1 MGYIIITSV
10 VLIFVAIIWDV
21 VEHVLP
27 KKDKDS
33 EVKFSDIHKDKIR
46 SHPKTKVSFIDT
58 NDAIKGY
65 SESDIASSENN
76 DCVVRAFAAVTDVNY
91 DEAHDYVKRIFK
103 RPKGKGTPRFGP
115 IMEQRAGLYTC
126 GKRKYERMT
135 NHTETT
141 YTKKRKVFNWD
152 SKEYVLDSTEVTIKS
167 RFMPLI
173 TTYGKTRLSRMTV
186 GTFIK
191 EYPKGR
197 YLIHVRGHAFA
208 IINGVVAG
216 NLADARQM
224 KCRIIDAYKFRNG

>member
-1 MGYIIITSV
+1 MV
-10 VLIFVAIIWDV
+10 
-21 VEHVLP
+21 
-27 KKDKDS
+27 
-33 EVKFSDIHKDKIR
+33 SD
-46 SHPKTKVSFIDT
+46 
-58 NDAIKGY
+58 DAIKGLKDSKVAK
-65 SESDIASSENN
+65 SETN
-76 DCVVRAFAAVTDVNY
+76 DCVVLAIASVTGSSY
-91 DEAHDYVKRIFK
+91 DEAHKYVKDTFD
-103 RPKGKGTPRFGP
+103 RPNRQGTPRFDSTMIRLSSYPLLG
-115 IMEQRAGLYTC
+115 MR
-126 GKRKYERMT
+126 YERMT